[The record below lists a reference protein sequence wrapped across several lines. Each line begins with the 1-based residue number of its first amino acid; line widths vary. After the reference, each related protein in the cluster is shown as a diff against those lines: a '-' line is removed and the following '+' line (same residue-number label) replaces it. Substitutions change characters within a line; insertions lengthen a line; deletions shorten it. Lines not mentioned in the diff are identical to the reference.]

1 MKIRAVFPAGNLIAM
16 LVSVSP
22 FSASHAALEQFDPYA
37 YARVLYDSNL
47 FRRDSNEEDE
57 TIGYLG
63 AGVNADWKLSR
74 QHLLL
79 DAVVARAK
87 YDTNDQLDHTMIDA
101 TGNWD
106 WQVGNLWSGKLG
118 YRYENKLS
126 SFNQR
131 LITDKDMRTTQTG
144 FLNAG
149 YQIHPDWRLVAG
161 AELKDVSYQ
170 ERKRLDR
177 DAYAGIL
184 EVQYQNTLNTRV
196 GVRGKYTKNDLKE
209 DNINGVSID
218 NDFDV
223 TDISGVF
230 YWEGTAKSALEAS
243 VGYVDVSYND
253 NNIDT
258 IDRDF
263 NGVSYR
269 AIYHWVHSEK
279 TKIDVEAW
287 REPSSLN
294 DEITDYVLAQGVS
307 VSPIWRVT
315 EKVSLVAKLLYNN
328 DDFKARNDI
337 SSALGAQRRDD
348 DTWLFQINANWDPR
362 QYLRLS
368 MGYTKENRD
377 SSIDERDFDDNQ
389 VEAKALFKF

>member
-1 MKIRAVFPAGNLIAM
+1 MKKIAGILIGNVLTLTAVL
-16 LVSVSP
+16 SP
-22 FSASHAALEQFDPYA
+22 ISLSFAAIDKFDPYA
-37 YARVLYDSNL
+37 YARVRYDSNI

-79 DAVVARAK
+79 DVDVARAK
-87 YDTNDQLDHTMIDA
+87 YDSQDQLDHTRIRGRGTWA
-101 TGNWD
+101 
-106 WQVGNLWSGKLG
+106 WQVGNLWSGGLG
-118 YRYENKLS
+118 YDYKKELS
-126 SFNQR
+126 SFNER

-144 FLNAG
+144 LLDAG

-161 AELKDVSYQ
+161 ANLRDVSYQ

-177 DAYAGIL
+177 DSYSGSL

-196 GVRGKYTKNDLKE
+196 GVLGQYTKNDLNDE
-209 DNINGVSID
+209 NIGGVTID
-218 NDFDV
+218 NDYDE
-223 TDISGVF
+223 TQISGVF
-230 YWEGTAKSALEAS
+230 YWEGTAKSALEARL
-243 VGYVDVSYND
+243 GYVDVSYNELD
-253 NNIDT
+253 
-258 IDRDF
+258 DRNF

-287 REPSSLN
+287 REPSSLS
-294 DEITDYVLAQGVS
+294 DEITDYVLAQGIS
-307 VSPIWRVT
+307 ISPTWEIT
-315 EKVSLVAKLLYNN
+315 SKVSLDGELLYNN

-337 SSALGAQRRDD
+337 ITPLGFQRRDD
-348 DTWLFQINANWDPR
+348 DTWMFSVTAKWAPR
-362 QYLRLS
+362 NYLGLS
-368 MGYTKENRD
+368 VGYRKENRD

-389 VEAKALFKF
+389 VNAKVQVQF